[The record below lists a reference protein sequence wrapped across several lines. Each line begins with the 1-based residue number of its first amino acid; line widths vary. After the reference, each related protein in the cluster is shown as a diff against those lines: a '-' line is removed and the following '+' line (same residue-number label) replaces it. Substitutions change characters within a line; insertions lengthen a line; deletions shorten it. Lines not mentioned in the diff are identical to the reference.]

1 MFGKFGWWNAAS
13 EANLTL
19 AYANNSL
26 NGNGLQDNRLLGLD
40 YAGAYTKPDNTHN
53 RSAFINLGGRH
64 ALNPKVLLTGNIYYR
79 DIRTHTVNGD
89 VNEGSLDQS
98 VYQPNDAERNALADA
113 GYTGFPTGGAD
124 ADNTPFPFW
133 RCLANVLL
141 IDEPGEKCNGLINRG
156 QSDQH
161 NFGLSGQTTVFG
173 TTGSHRNQLTVGG
186 AYDRSR
192 VGFRQSTQ
200 LGYLNPD
207 RSVTGL
213 PAFADGATGG
223 DVDGEPFDTRV
234 DLDGVIQT
242 WSLYGTDTFTI
253 ANRWHLT
260 ASARYNRTTVRNSDA
275 ITPGGGAGSLDGRHT
290 FARLNPAVGLT
301 FNPSEH
307 ANVYVGYSEGSRA
320 ATSIE
325 LGCADPAEPCKLPN
339 AMAGDPPLRQVTTR
353 TLESGI
359 RSGSKE
365 AIHWNASYF
374 FAQNNNDILFVT
386 STASGFGYFRNF
398 GATRRQGLEVD
409 LNASILGK
417 ITLGGGYTLLDAT
430 FQSPEE
436 VNGTGNSSNDE
447 GSGFEGAI
455 DIEPGDRLPLT
466 PRHMLKSFIS
476 YRPIRKVSLD
486 VDLVAMSSSL
496 ARGNEND
503 AHQPDGTFYLGA
515 GKAAGYGVVNAGARY
530 AVHSKLEIVLRL
542 SNAFDKRYST
552 AAQLGSTA
560 FTADGNFVA
569 RPFPAVGGEFPIPGA
584 TFLAPG
590 APRMLLV
597 STRVKF

>member
-1 MFGKFGWWNAAS
+1 
-13 EANLTL
+13 
-19 AYANNSL
+19 
-26 NGNGLQDNRLLGLD
+26 
-40 YAGAYTKPDNTHN
+40 
-53 RSAFINLGGRH
+53 
-64 ALNPKVLLTGNIYYR
+64 
-79 DIRTHTVNGD
+79 
-89 VNEGSLDQS
+89 
-98 VYQPNDAERNALADA
+98 
-113 GYTGFPTGGAD
+113 
-124 ADNTPFPFW
+124 
-133 RCLANVLL
+133 
-141 IDEPGEKCNGLINRG
+141 
-156 QSDQH
+156 
-161 NFGLSGQTTVFG
+161 
-173 TTGSHRNQLTVGG
+173 LTVGG

-365 AIHWNASYF
+365 AIHWNVSYF

-436 VNGTGNSSNDE
+436 VNGTGNSSNEE
-447 GSGFEGAI
+447 GPGLEGAI

-496 ARGNEND
+496 ARGNENG
-503 AHQPDGTFYLGA
+503 AHQPDGTFYLGS